1 VHSRSNRL
9 SISALLI
16 LAALAAAWVI
26 PLLWTFNTA
35 VRPPDQSVSVGSM
48 FQADMTL
55 ANFARAWNYAPF
67 GQYYL
72 NTIILVTGVLS
83 LQLVTTTL
91 AAYAFARMSFRG
103 RDFLFLMFL
112 LQMMVPAEALVV
124 PNYATIRAL
133 GLVDTRVAMMLPY
146 IASAFGTFL
155 IRQTFRQVPKEL
167 EEAAAIDGCGT
178 LKTLWH
184 VFVPLARPTLV
195 AYGLVS
201 VCYHWNNF
209 FWPMIVTNSPD
220 KRPLTVGLALFAKA
234 VESGADWSLVSAGT
248 VIVILPLLG
257 LFLVFQR
264 QFISSFM
271 QSGIK

>member
-1 VHSRSNRL
+1 MHSRSNRL

>member
-1 VHSRSNRL
+1 VLNRRNRL
-9 SISALLI
+9 SIGAVFI
-16 LAALAAAWVI
+16 LVALAAAWVI

-35 VRPPDQSVSVGSM
+35 LRPADQSVSVGSM

-55 ANFARAWNYAPF
+55 ANFSRAWHYAPF

-72 NTIILVTGVLS
+72 NTIILVTGVFS
-83 LQLVTTTL
+83 LQLITTTL
-91 AAYAFARMSFRG
+91 AAYAFARMEFKG

-133 GLVDTRVAMMLPY
+133 GLVNTRVAMMLPY

-184 VFVPLARPTLV
+184 VFIPLARPTLI
-195 AYGLVS
+195 AYALVS
-201 VCYHWNNF
+201 ISYHWNNF

-220 KRPLTVGLALFAKA
+220 KRPLTVGLAMFAKA

-257 LFLVFQR
+257 LFVVFQR

>member
-1 VHSRSNRL
+1 MLSRKNRL
-9 SISALLI
+9 SVGALLI
-16 LAALAAAWVI
+16 LTALALCWVV
-26 PLLWTFNTA
+26 PLLWTFLTA
-35 VRPPDQSVSVGSM
+35 LRPQDQSVSVGSM

-55 ANFARAWNYAPF
+55 ANFTRAWNYAPF

-72 NTIILVTGVLS
+72 NTIILVTGVLG
-83 LQLVTTTL
+83 LQLITTTL
-91 AAYAFARMSFRG
+91 AAYAFARMEFRG
-103 RDFLFLMFL
+103 RDFLFLLFL

-124 PNYATIRAL
+124 PNYATIRTL
-133 GLVDTRVAMMLPY
+133 GLVNTRIAMMLPY

-184 VFVPLARPTLV
+184 VFIPLARPTLI

-257 LFLVFQR
+257 LFVVFQR

>member
-1 VHSRSNRL
+1 VLNRRSRL
-9 SISALLI
+9 SVPALFI
-16 LAALAAAWVI
+16 LTAMAAMWII

-35 VRPPDQSVSVGSM
+35 LRPQGQSVSVGSM
-48 FQADMTL
+48 FQTQLTL
-55 ANFARAWNYAPF
+55 ENFARAWHYAPF

-72 NTIILVTGVLS
+72 NTIILVVGVLA
-83 LQLVTTTL
+83 LQLITTTL
-91 AAYAFARMSFRG
+91 AAFAFARMEFRG
-103 RDFLFLMFL
+103 RDVLFLLFL

-124 PNYATIRAL
+124 PNFATIRTL
-133 GLVDTRVAMMLPY
+133 GLVNTRIAMMLPY
-146 IASAFGTFL
+146 VASAFGTFL
-155 IRQTFRQVPKEL
+155 IRQTFRQVPREL
-167 EEAAAIDGCGT
+167 EEAAAIDGCNT
-178 LKTLWH
+178 VKTLWH
-184 VFVPLARPTLV
+184 VFIPLARPTLV

-248 VIVILPLLG
+248 IIVILPLLG

>member
-1 VHSRSNRL
+1 MHTKRDRI
-9 SISALLI
+9 SIPALLI
-16 LAALAAAWVI
+16 LIALLATWVI
-26 PLLWTFNTA
+26 PLLWTFATA
-35 VRPPDQSVSVGSM
+35 LRPQDQSVSVGSM
-48 FQADMTL
+48 LQTNMTL

-72 NTIILVTGVLS
+72 NTIILVGGVLGM
-83 LQLVTTTL
+83 QLVITVL
-91 AAYAFARMSFRG
+91 AAFAFARMEFKG
-103 RDFLFLMFL
+103 RDFLFLIFL
-112 LQMMVPAEALVV
+112 LQMMIPAEALVV
-124 PNYATIRAL
+124 PNYMTIRTM
-133 GLVDTRVAMMLPY
+133 GLVDTRLAMMLPY
-146 IASAFGTFL
+146 VASAFGTFL
-155 IRQTFRQVPKEL
+155 IRQTFRQVPREL
-167 EEAAAIDGCGT
+167 EEAAVIDGCGT
-178 LKTLWH
+178 LQTLWH
-184 VFVPLARPTLV
+184 VFVPLARPTLI

-248 VIVILPLLG
+248 IIVILPLLG
-257 LFLVFQR
+257 LFVVFQR